1 MTFQM
6 WNWELQTVDVGEYA
20 DLLYQAATFCGVC
33 CVKAAS
39 RGGCGVAMENSR
51 LFTSFLTPQV
61 LNAPGLFWFSSQT
74 WPSQI
79 LHASHV
85 SWHGSPPSLF
95 IQSMQPHHSK
105 AVHVVHPGC
114 DKVFCW
120 SQTKEKLDLKSFP
133 ESGWQTSAPSALVS
147 VTSFESIKIIFLML
161 KNCKNSTQKIYWP
174 RSMNQF
180 QISNYYDIKEN
191 HLTNTYLV
199 VGIN

>member
-1 MTFQM
+1 MLVRMQICCIK
-6 WNWELQTVDVGEYA
+6 LQLFVVCAVWKQLAEAGVVWQWRIVG
-20 DLLYQAATFCGVC
+20 
-33 CVKAAS
+33 
-39 RGGCGVAMENSR
+39 

-79 LHASHV
+79 LYASHV

-105 AVHVVHPGC
+105 AVHVHPGC

-120 SQTKEKLDLKSFP
+120 SRTKEKLDLKSFP
-133 ESGWQTSAPSALVS
+133 ESSWQNSAPSPLVS
-147 VTSFESIKIIFLML
+147 VTSFESIEIIFWML
-161 KNCKNSTQKIYWP
+161 KNCKNSTQKNYWP
-174 RSMNQF
+174 RSKNQF